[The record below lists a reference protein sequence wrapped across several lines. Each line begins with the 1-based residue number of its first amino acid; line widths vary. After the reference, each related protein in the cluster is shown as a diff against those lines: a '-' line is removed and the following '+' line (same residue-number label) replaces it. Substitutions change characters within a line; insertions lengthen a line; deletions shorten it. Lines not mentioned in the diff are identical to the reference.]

1 MLVAWMVPAVGSPG
15 RDPSG
20 CWPAACRVQECE
32 PWTWTPRG
40 TLWNERQPSTCRR
53 SQPRCGGLEDIERL
67 SATVARELPADF
79 VASLR
84 RHDGQ
89 DNPTRFLDLIDHY
102 TLLGVEDGDGIW
114 LDDD

>member
-1 MLVAWMVPAVGSPG
+1 MDVDAAWDIVERAPAEHVPAVTAALRGAGGHRAPERDG
-15 RDPSG
+15 RPR
-20 CWPAACRVQECE
+20 AAGR
-32 PWTWTPRG
+32 
-40 TLWNERQPSTCRR
+40 
-53 SQPRCGGLEDIERL
+53 
-67 SATVARELPADF
+67 LPADF